1 MVTAFIV
8 WDINP
13 IIASWGELSL
23 RYYNLLWA
31 LGLLLG
37 YWLLL
42 RFARAEGTPVRV
54 MDRVA
59 LYASVGVI
67 LGARLGHCLFYDPLY
82 YLANP
87 LEVLEVW
94 KGGLASHG
102 GAIGVLIGIFLAC
115 RKERIPMLW
124 VLDRLVIPIALIAAM
139 IRMGNLMNSEIY
151 GHPTELPWGMVFV
164 RAGETL
170 PRHPTQIYEALT
182 YLVVFAALMLLY
194 YRRPALRARRGLIFA
209 IFLVVMF
216 AARILIEFLKEVQ
229 SSFEEGW
236 CLDMGQ
242 LLSLPFLCYG
252 VGLLVW
258 ALRRGPAEE
267 PRFADERAKAPK
279 RQGR

>member
-151 GHPTELPWGMVFV
+151 GHPTQM
-164 RAGETL
+164 
-170 PRHPTQIYEALT
+170 YEALT

-267 PRFADERAKAPK
+267 PRFAGERAKAPK